1 MIQFHPSNWQIFK
14 TTTNGVGI
22 GILSYP
28 LARSVNGTEIMED
41 TLVISKA
48 KNVGTL
54 RSKIPLLNH
63 YLRETLQKRQV

>member
-14 TTTNGVGI
+14 TTTYGVGI

-41 TLVISKA
+41 TLVISET

-54 RSKIPLLNH
+54 RSKMPLLNH
-63 YLRETLQKRQV
+63 YPRETLQKRQV